1 MHATDALYK
10 QVKVPNNMLITI
22 AVVTYDVS
30 VKTQES
36 GTNSHRKLKNNVF
49 LILMLCFLK
58 YFLFENILK
67 YFFYFLKIIFD
78 INATHRNDL
87 KTLKNIKLKQKN
99 KTILNLFSK
108 TFLKYK
114 NK

>member
-10 QVKVPNNMLITI
+10 QVKVPNIMLITI

-49 LILMLCFLK
+49 LILCIWDSS
-58 YFLFENILK
+58 Y
-67 YFFYFLKIIFD
+67 FYFLKCFLLE
-78 INATHRNDL
+78 NVL
-87 KTLKNIKLKQKN
+87 KKFLFLKNY
-99 KTILNLFSK
+99 F
-108 TFLKYK
+108 
-114 NK
+114 